1 MQKKLEILTVI
12 SLLFCNSFLLTA
24 QSYHHVFSGGGNAV
38 YFDIAEAPEG
48 KLVIGGGGFG
58 IPEIMVLDST
68 YNLDWSGSYPIPNSI
83 DEDRIYSICADS
95 QGNIYALG
103 NNYADVLDI
112 GTWIF
117 KTTPTGDL
125 EWLSTEK
132 FGGMGT
138 NQSWHKI
145 EIVNEE
151 VHALFARHFP
161 VPSSIYARYEKNG
174 NFKDTVE
181 LSYEIAEDIIPFSW
195 NNIPDSNGWFFNKRG
210 GIITK
215 VDFNAQV
222 QEVYNIAPS
231 SIFGAP
237 HIFGKIHD
245 RRYSFGSFHH
255 PFHNNPQREVT
266 YSKVYEYDSNW
277 YLTDS
282 INIWHDSTL
291 QLAPDT
297 LTDVNSGLTDAICH
311 PRKGIIGI
319 YSAAIGNEHPRI
331 GYPSLIQID
340 PTSGTVLNYV
350 ELTGEGKNMAEL
362 HILHDR
368 IIGSTNLTGYS
379 FGLDLFEINFPD
391 LPSLTSTDNETQTL
405 DRQKFVQV
413 SPNPAKQQI
422 ELTGI
427 DHPSRFIIF
436 NINGQMLM
444 QGTAQPGQI
453 INTADLEKGMYILQI
468 EGYQAKK
475 LIIQ

>member
-1 MQKKLEILTVI
+1 M
-12 SLLFCNSFLLTA
+12 
-24 QSYHHVFSGGGNAV
+24 FSGGGNAV

-48 KLVIGGGGFG
+48 KLVVGGGGFG
-58 IPEIMVLDST
+58 MPEIMVLDST

-103 NNYADVLDI
+103 NNFADVLDI

-117 KTTPTGDL
+117 KTTPTGDQ

-145 EIVNEE
+145 EIINEE

-161 VPSSIYARYEKNG
+161 DPSSIYARYEKNG
-174 NFKDTVE
+174 NFKNTVE

-215 VDFNAQV
+215 VDYNAQV

-231 SIFGAP
+231 SIFGTP

-255 PFHNNPQREVT
+255 PIHNNPQREVT
-266 YSKVYEYDSNW
+266 YSKVYEYDANW
-277 YLTDS
+277 HLNDL

-291 QLAPDT
+291 QLAPDSF
-297 LTDVNSGLTDAICH
+297 TDLFSGLVDAICH
-311 PRKGIIGI
+311 PQKGIIGG
-319 YSAAIGNEHPRI
+319 YSIAVGNNPPRDYY
-331 GYPSLIQID
+331 GYILQID
-340 PTSGTVLNYV
+340 PRNGQIVHSIPVNSRYISKLHVLN
-350 ELTGEGKNMAEL
+350 
-362 HILHDR
+362 DR
-368 IIGSTNLTGYS
+368 IIGSSDLTGYS
-379 FGLDLFEINFPD
+379 FGLDLIEINFPD
-391 LPSLTSTDNETQTL
+391 LPNLTSTGNETQTL
-405 DRQKFVQV
+405 DRPKVVQV

-427 DHPSRFIIF
+427 DQPSTFIIY
-436 NINGQMLM
+436 NVNGQMLM
-444 QGTAQPGQI
+444 QGTAHPRQI

-475 LIIQ
+475 LIIH